1 MIFTNERYKI
11 FIEHTHKNR
20 IVFKTAT
27 LIIDVHYRAAAATA
41 ASFSLRFFV
50 NKTIQLCAC
59 VWVCAQLVY
68 YYYYMSII
76 RVIILLFC
84 VNFYSS
90 KMNKNEN
97 NDTTYLV
104 NALSPSFPLA
114 LTPSFGKTSLQLL
127 FFTAKNFAGQIIFV
141 NVPNA
146 SPTKSA

>member
-11 FIEHTHKNR
+11 YIEHTHKNR

-68 YYYYMSII
+68 YYYYKGHYII
-76 RVIILLFC
+76 VLCVF